1 MSYIKHN
8 DHIKFLNHIGVDA
21 DKVKLCIETGTHRGW
36 GTEKWAS
43 FFDEVITV
51 ELSKELFK
59 YCEDTYDLKN
69 VKFLQGSSHEVLE
82 DIIDEVNCP
91 YFLFLD
97 AHGSGGD
104 TTYDDNIG
112 RMGSPV
118 IKELQAVKNKPPKFI
133 AVDDLNC
140 FKDISSY
147 PTVEEIEKQVAKI
160 GKYTSSTYYL
170 DQFVS
175 GILVFEKADE

>member
-1 MSYIKHN
+1 
-8 DHIKFLNHIGVDA
+8 
-21 DKVKLCIETGTHRGW
+21 
-36 GTEKWAS
+36 
-43 FFDEVITV
+43 
-51 ELSKELFK
+51 
-59 YCEDTYDLKN
+59 
-69 VKFLQGSSHEVLE
+69 
-82 DIIDEVNCP
+82 
-91 YFLFLD
+91 
-97 AHGSGGD
+97 
-104 TTYDDNIG
+104 
-112 RMGSPV
+112 MGSPV

-175 GILVFEKADE
+175 GILVFEKADELGIRKQIFNQTKIAREAFANFKKVAKIR